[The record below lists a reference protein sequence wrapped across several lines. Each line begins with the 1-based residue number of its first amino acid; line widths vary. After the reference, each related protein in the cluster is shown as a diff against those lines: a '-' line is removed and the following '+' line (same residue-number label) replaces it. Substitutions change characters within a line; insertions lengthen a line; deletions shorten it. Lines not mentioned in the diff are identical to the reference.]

1 MQRGWHL
8 VENVDEVSSPAL
20 LIYPERVRENV
31 RRMISTVKGD
41 VARLRPHIKT
51 HKLPELIA
59 LQMEQGITRFKCAT
73 IAEAEMLAGV
83 GAPDVLLGY
92 QPVGPNVGRLV
103 ELIRKFPKTSFS
115 TVADNAQSI
124 CEISAAMK
132 SAGLEAGAGPGDRAR
147 SVLDLFLDIDCGM
160 RRTGVAPGPQ
170 AVELYRRIANSIGIK
185 AAGLHAYDGHIHERD
200 PAERVSKCEAAFGPV
215 LELRVELERQGLAVP
230 RIVAGGTPTFPF
242 HAARGRDID
251 CSPGTCVLWDFG
263 YSSQFADL
271 DFLHA
276 AVLLTR
282 VVSKPAA
289 NRLCLDLGHKA
300 VASENPHPRVHLLE
314 IPNAKFVMHSEEHLV
329 IETDQAERFQIGA
342 PIYGVPW
349 HICPTVALH
358 SEAVAVMDGKAK
370 ERWSIAA
377 RARRLTI

>member
-1 MQRGWHL
+1 M

-20 LIYPERVRENV
+20 LIYPERVRENI
-31 RRMISTVKGD
+31 RRMISTVKRD

-59 LQMEQGITRFKCAT
+59 LQMEEGITRFKCAT

-103 ELIRKFPKTSFS
+103 ELIRKFPRTSFS

-132 SAGLEAGAGPGDRAR
+132 SARLESGAAPGDRAR
-147 SVLDLFLDIDCGM
+147 SGLDLFLDIDCGM
-160 RRTGVAPGPQ
+160 RRTGVAPGPE
-170 AVELYRRIANSIGIK
+170 AVAIYGQIASSPNLRPT
-185 AAGLHAYDGHIHERD
+185 GLHAYDGHIHERD
-200 PAERVSKCEAAFGPV
+200 PAERAAKCEAAFGPV
-215 LELRVELERQGLAVP
+215 LELRAELQGKALAVP
-230 RIVAGGTPTFPF
+230 RIVAGGTPTFAF
-242 HAARGRDID
+242 HAARGRDIE
-251 CSPGTCVLWDFG
+251 CSPGTCLLWDFG

-358 SEAVAVMDGKAK
+358 SEAVAVIDGKAK
-370 ERWSIAA
+370 EQWSIAA
-377 RARRLTI
+377 RARKLTI